1 MKYAIL
7 LVFAVTLAAQ
17 EHNHAR
23 MVHGVP
29 GGVPDF
35 CANPTVTSA
44 ASGAW
49 SDAATWSSKKVPSAN
64 DRVAIAAGNN
74 VVYDASSEVKCLDVR
89 GHLSFA
95 TAANTRLK
103 TNNLMVEDQ
112 GYLEIGSVAKPI
124 TAHRRDRH
132 RGSKN

>member
-1 MKYAIL
+1 MKYAVL

-17 EHNHAR
+17 DHNHAR

-35 CANPTVTSA
+35 CANPTATSA

-49 SDAATWSSKKVPSAN
+49 SDAATWSSKKVPGAN
-64 DRVAIAAGNN
+64 DRVVIAAGNN
-74 VVYDASSEVKCLDVR
+74 VVYDASSEVKCVDVR

-95 TAANTRLK
+95 TATITSLK
-103 TNNLMVEDQ
+103 TNNLMV
-112 GYLEIGSVAKPI
+112 
-124 TAHRRDRH
+124 
-132 RGSKN
+132 

>member
-1 MKYAIL
+1 MLDKEVQRMKHAIL

-35 CANPTVTSA
+35 CGNPTVTSA

-49 SDAATWSSKKVPSAN
+49 SDAATWSPKKVPGAM
-64 DRVAIAAGNN
+64 DRVAIAAGHN
-74 VVYDASSEVKCLDVR
+74 VVYDASSEVKCLD
-89 GHLSFA
+89 A
-95 TAANTRLK
+95 T
-103 TNNLMVEDQ
+103 
-112 GYLEIGSVAKPI
+112 
-124 TAHRRDRH
+124 
-132 RGSKN
+132 